1 MTEMENK
8 MGMRHLAFALVC
20 LLSGTAQAETLRLLT
35 EEYPP
40 YNFSENGAVKGASVE
55 QAERVMKA
63 LDAAYS
69 LQILPW
75 ARALSQTENQPW
87 TCLFTTGHDDE
98 RDKRFKWV
106 EPLLVDRMVMVRKA
120 GSGVNPANVEEA
132 KRFTVGTQR
141 EDFSANYLKKH
152 NFPKIDLA
160 ADMEATGKKLVSGR
174 IDLMM
179 TSEKTFETMRDQG
192 QPLESA
198 LVLEGK
204 LYGLACNLG
213 LPDELIAKMQAE
225 LDALIADGT
234 QDRIYAKYGLRPNK

>member
-1 MTEMENK
+1 
-8 MGMRHLAFALVC
+8 MRHFAFALVF
-20 LLSGTAQAETLRLLT
+20 LLSGTARAVTLKLLT

-55 QAERVMKA
+55 QAKLMMKA
-63 LDAAYS
+63 LDTEYS
-69 LQILPW
+69 LEILPW
-75 ARALSQTENQPW
+75 ARALSLTENQPW

-106 EPLLVDRMVMVRKA
+106 EPLLADHMVMVRKA

-141 EDFSANYLKKH
+141 EDFSANYLKQN

-160 ADMEATGKKLVSGR
+160 VDMVTTEKKLLSGR

-204 LYGLACNLG
+204 LYGFACNLE
-213 LPDELIAKMQAE
+213 LPDELIAKMQAQ
-225 LDALIADGT
+225 LDTLIANGT
-234 QDRIYAKYGLRPNK
+234 QDRIYAKYGLRSGQ

>member
-1 MTEMENK
+1 MK
-8 MGMRHLAFALVC
+8 QFASALLF

-55 QAERVMKA
+55 QAELMMKA
-63 LDAAYS
+63 LDAEYS
-69 LQILPW
+69 FEILPW
-75 ARALSQTENQPW
+75 ARALSLTENQPW
-87 TCLFTTGHDDE
+87 TCLFTTGHDEE

-106 EPLLVDRMVMVRKA
+106 EPLLADRMVMVRKA
-120 GSGVNPANVEEA
+120 GSGVNPSNIEEA

-141 EDFSANYLKKH
+141 DDFSFNFLKKN
-152 NFPKIDLA
+152 NFPKVDLA
-160 ADMEATGKKLVSGR
+160 ADMETTERKLVNGR

-204 LYGLACNLG
+204 LYGFACNLNV
-213 LPDELIAKMQAE
+213 PDELIAKMQSE
-225 LDALIADGT
+225 LDTLIANGT
-234 QDRIYAKYGLRPNK
+234 QDRIFAKYGLRSNQ

>member
-1 MTEMENK
+1 
-8 MGMRHLAFALVC
+8 MRQFAFALVF
-20 LLSGTAQAETLRLLT
+20 LLSGTAQAETLKLLT

-55 QAERVMKA
+55 QAELIMKV
-63 LDAAYS
+63 LDTEYS
-69 LQILPW
+69 FEILPW
-75 ARALSQTENQPW
+75 ARALSLTENQPW

-106 EPLLVDRMVMVRKA
+106 EPLLADHMVMVRKA
-120 GSGVNPANVEEA
+120 GSGVNPANIEEA

-141 EDFSANYLKKH
+141 EDFSANYLKKN

-160 ADMEATGKKLVSGR
+160 ADMETTEKKLLNGR

-179 TSEKTFETMRDQG
+179 TSKKTFEAMRDQG

-204 LYGLACNLG
+204 LYGLACNLA
-213 LPDELIAKMQAE
+213 LPDKLIAKMQAE
-225 LDALIADGT
+225 LDTLIANGT
-234 QDRIYAKYGLRPNK
+234 QDRIFAKYGLRSDQ